1 MTRDTR
7 LPAVTRPAHLELAGS
22 TALLTGA
29 TGGIG
34 GAIARALAARGVRV
48 LLSGRREADLT
59 RLAQDVGAKAIVSDL
74 SVGSDVD
81 RLAAAALDA
90 GADLLVANAAHPAT
104 GMLAALTQDEIDL
117 ILAVNLRAPIELARV
132 LAPAMAGR
140 GRGHLVFISS
150 LSGKSAQPASSLY
163 SATKFGLRGF
173 GLALREDLRGTGV
186 GVSVVAPGLIRD
198 AGMFERTGVKL
209 PPGVGTRTPSDVA
222 AAVIRAI
229 EGNRAEVDVA
239 PLGLR
244 VGSALASVA
253 PGPAGWVSSKLGSS
267 RIAIQMDAGHRRRSS

>member
-1 MTRDTR
+1 
-7 LPAVTRPAHLELAGS
+7 VTRPARLELAGS
-22 TALLTGA
+22 AALVTGA

-34 GAIARALAARGVRV
+34 EAIARALAARGVR
-48 LLSGRREADLT
+48 LLVTGRREGELT
-59 RLAQDVGAKAIVSDL
+59 RLAEDVGATAIVCDL
-74 SVGSDVD
+74 SAASEVD
-81 RLAAAALDA
+81 RLAAEALDR
-90 GADLLVANAAHPAT
+90 GIDLLVANAAHPGT
-104 GMLAALTQDEIDL
+104 GMLAALTQQEIDL
-117 ILAVNLRAPIELARV
+117 MLDVNLRAPIELARV
-132 LAPAMAGR
+132 LAPAMVAR

-186 GVSVVAPGLIRD
+186 GVSVVAPGFIRD
-198 AGMFERTGVKL
+198 TGMFARTGVKL

-239 PLGLR
+239 PPGLR
-244 VGSALASVA
+244 VGSTLASVA
-253 PGPAGWVSSKLGSS
+253 PGPAGWVSSKLGSA
-267 RIAIQMDAGHRRRSS
+267 RIATEMDAGHRRRSA